1 MTILWSMLRHPQ
13 EPTRSS
19 TLVQWCRRII
29 CELSYSVGIEPVVLD
44 AGMCERSWTLVPKKL
59 PFEID
64 GCRID
69 EIDSFKYLGV
79 VSRLLPNVKIKDDV
93 VSRIDAAHLV
103 FSSLRRCL
111 WTRCN
116 VSIATNIRVCCASV
130 RSILLYGCECWA
142 LCVEDERKLEVFDYH
157 CLMTIL
163 RVKVNDFVFSVTV
176 LDPAPLLKM
185 WLDTV
190 FKDMKIVLGPSV
202 ISSRPGSEN
211 LPRPTSFTCCAIDP
225 KSRYLCAGTDSVDDH
240 SLSKK
245 RQKLDGDEPRAH
257 ILVWDIRRLTEPLSV
272 FSDIH
277 SDCITHLSFDDTSRL
292 LSSSE
297 DGLVCFSDIGASP
310 DDALLQVFNAE
321 APINY
326 CGWLSPDKAADSGV
340 YSLSNMRLK
349 FQCWP
354 WVPPEAEVTT
364 TVDEVWRKLK
374 RTYHDKTLLS
384 AVRLPDTFARLSAER
399 EIPEW
404 PEYPVICMLSTADDR
419 YNLRVSLLRPG
430 TSTYLASHAMQSKT
444 TDTKSDIFYAAFLD
458 SEPRHILAVGRH
470 SVHHLRLNISGE
482 L

>member
-1 MTILWSMLRHPQ
+1 MFRCSHKCYFKDHAFLAAIHSVESILAASDDHFVLLDIKTLRQSVHR
-13 EPTRSS
+13 RS
-19 TLVQWCRRII
+19 TPGRLV
-29 CELSYSVGIEPVVLD
+29 SVD
-44 AGMCERSWTLVPKKL
+44 AA
-59 PFEID
+59 PFTNRFISCTE
-64 GCRID
+64 
-69 EIDSFKYLGV
+69 SGV
-79 VSRLLPNVKIKDDV
+79 VSLLDLQSKN
-93 VSRIDAAHLV
+93 
-103 FSSLRRCL
+103 
-111 WTRCN
+111 
-116 VSIATNIRVCCASV
+116 
-130 RSILLYGCECWA
+130 CE
-142 LCVEDERKLEVFDYH
+142 
-157 CLMTIL
+157 
-163 RVKVNDFVFSVTV
+163 
-176 LDPAPLLKM
+176 
-185 WLDTV
+185 
-190 FKDMKIVLGPSV
+190 V